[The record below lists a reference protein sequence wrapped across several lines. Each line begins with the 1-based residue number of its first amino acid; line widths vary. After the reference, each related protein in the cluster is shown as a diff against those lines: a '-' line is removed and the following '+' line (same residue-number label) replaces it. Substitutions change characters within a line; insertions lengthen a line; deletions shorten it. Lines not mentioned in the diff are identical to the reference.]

1 MKSMS
6 VCVSSTRSNYQMYL
20 YTATGAEMIYSVEY
34 GECTVYLLIH
44 TNPRKT
50 HAAIDK
56 KIIEVDNTLKRI
68 AGSNSTSFVSISD
81 VLSGKVKTFQTGEH
95 ATDEHYNAI
104 FSNKVPGGRQRYEL
118 RPGVKT
124 WTPAAA
130 RDAEALAESAR
141 HEQDLEVQEQAMEED
156 PSAFGVAGGDIPRPQ
171 ISKKRL
177 AEPAPQPMQQTRLDD
192 FFNRADESLKKVKRA
207 IVDKIDATHD
217 KLDAI
222 AEKQE
227 SFNKLIEK
235 CDHFEHMTY
244 KLRGQ
249 LGAMAFKENKKLR
262 GELDECK
269 EDNRRLEERLERI
282 EDKLDQLL
290 SRP

>member
-1 MKSMS
+1 MK
-6 VCVSSTRSNYQMYL
+6 
-20 YTATGAEMIYSVEY
+20 
-34 GECTVYLLIH
+34 H
-44 TNPRKT
+44 TNPSKT
-50 HAAIDK
+50 HTSLDK
-56 KIIEVDNTLKRI
+56 GIVSLDQMISK
-68 AGSNSTSFVSISD
+68 NSTTSFVSISNI
-81 VLSGKVKTFQTGEH
+81 LSGKIKTFQRGEH
-95 ATDEHYNAI
+95 ATDEHYNAV
-104 FSNKVPGGRQRYEL
+104 FSNRVPGGRSVNEL

-130 RDAEALAESAR
+130 RDAEALAEAAR

-171 ISKKRL
+171 LSKKRL

-207 IVDKIDATHD
+207 IVDRIDATHDKLDATHDKLDATHD

-262 GELDECK
+262 GELDKCK
-269 EDNRRLEERLERI
+269 EDNRRLEERLDRI

>member
-1 MKSMS
+1 
-6 VCVSSTRSNYQMYL
+6 
-20 YTATGAEMIYSVEY
+20 MIYSLDY
-34 GECTVYLLIH
+34 GECTIYVLNH
-44 TNPRKT
+44 SNPRKT
-50 HAAIDK
+50 HAAVDK
-56 KIIEVDNTLKRI
+56 KIVELDDTLKQI
-68 AGSNSTSFVSISD
+68 SGNSSTHFLSISN

-95 ATDEHYNAI
+95 AVDEHYNAI

-130 RDAEALAESAR
+130 RDAEALAEAAR

-156 PSAFGVAGGDIPRPQ
+156 PSAFGVANGDIPRPQ
-171 ISKKRL
+171 LSKKRL

-207 IVDKIDATHD
+207 IVDRIDATHD
-217 KLDAI
+217 KLDDLKETLTEMSEERARLL
-222 AEKQE
+222 ER
-227 SFNKLIEK
+227 
-235 CDHFEHMTY
+235 CDHFEHMTFVRRGRLGSDES
-244 KLRGQ
+244 KKVNLLR
-249 LGAMAFKENKKLR
+249 KENERLKRQMDGRLKR
-262 GELDECK
+262 I
-269 EDNRRLEERLERI
+269 EDNQLDFDCKIKRI